1 MAELDLT
8 KYLAKPNET
17 LAQHTHDVEQGAESL
32 FSCGYISEDV
42 YALLRTACHYH
53 DYGKA
58 NPEFQNR
65 LKNGGKFNDSK
76 EIGHNILSLYFLN
89 EKDFLQPEC
98 YYIVA
103 NAILN
108 HHHYVHNYNELED
121 IKQDRHN
128 KAAILETLLSGFDTK
143 DIRRKN
149 IRKIKAIR
157 SNPTAVLVQGL
168 LYKCDYSASAHLPI
182 ELPNDFLCQ
191 GMSQLLVKWQRR
203 NPASSWNPL
212 QEFCRTHTNEN
223 IVVTAQ
229 TGMGKTEA
237 GLWWLGDNKGFYI
250 LPLKTAINAIY
261 SRVCNEILNGD
272 SLDKVTLLHSDNV
285 SYWLMGSNA
294 PGGDQEEWD
303 IEEYKNKSK
312 QLSLPLTVSTPD
324 QIFDFVFKYPG
335 YELKQATLSY
345 SKVII
350 DEIQAYSADLLAYL
364 VRGLEVI
371 SEMQGKF
378 AILTATL
385 PPYIKDKLSANMTF
399 QEGHFVDD
407 SRRHHLK
414 VVQDELKADDIAG
427 FYQDN
432 QEKGVSNKILVICN
446 TVKKAQ
452 AVFDELK
459 TQGIDNV
466 FLLHSK
472 YIKKHRAEK
481 EQMILADGQTYNNQG
496 EFNSKSV
503 IWVATQVVEASLD
516 IDFDYLFT
524 ELSDLNSLFQRLGRC
539 NRKGKKSVEEVNCF
553 VFTEVD
559 PGILTNPKGTK
570 GFIDKG
576 LYQVS
581 KKALDEV
588 KGVLSE
594 EEKIRLID
602 TYLTTENL
610 SEAGSHIIS
619 DFRESY
625 DYIKDLY
632 IGESD
637 VDEVNRKFRNI
648 ISHDIIPKSVYE
660 ENKQEIEAAQR
671 VLEGKP
677 DYRERIIQQ
686 NIIKSFTVSV
696 GYYDIFIGGKR
707 NSAVCWDLGDK
718 GKINL
723 NKYTEI
729 LIVDC
734 HYSPEKGFS
743 RLTKEEYGARNND
756 KSQDNEE
763 VYDSFI

>member
-8 KYLAKPNET
+8 KYLAKPEET
-17 LAQHTHDVEQGAESL
+17 LAQHTQAVENGAEHL
-32 FSCGYISEDV
+32 FNCGYISKDV
-42 YALLRTACHYH
+42 YCLLRTACHYH

-65 LKNGGKFNDSK
+65 IKNGHRFNAAM

-89 EKDFLQPEC
+89 EKEFAQPEH
-98 YYIVA
+98 YQIVA

-108 HHHYVHNYNELED
+108 HHHYVHNYNELDE
-121 IKQDRHN
+121 IKRNIHD
-128 KAAILETLLSGFDTK
+128 KGTILATLLAGFDTK

-149 IRKIKAIR
+149 IKEFKDIR
-157 SNPTAVLVQGL
+157 SNPIAILVQGL

-182 ELPNDFLCQ
+182 EFANNFLCN
-191 GMSQLLVKWQRR
+191 GLSNLLTKWQSH
-203 NPASSWNPL
+203 NPASRWNPL
-212 QEFCRTHTNEN
+212 QEFCQSHTNEN
-223 IVVTAQ
+223 IVVIAQ

-261 SRVCNEILNGD
+261 SRVCREILNDD
-272 SLDKVTLLHSDNV
+272 SKDKVTLLHSDNV
-285 SYWLMGSNA
+285 SYWLLGDNA

-324 QIFDFVFKYPG
+324 QLFDFVFKYPG

-350 DEIQAYSADLLAYL
+350 DEIQAYSAEMLAYL

-371 SEMQGKF
+371 NEMQGQF

-399 QEGHFVDD
+399 REGRFVDN
-407 SRRHHLK
+407 SQRHHVQ
-414 VVQDELKADDIAG
+414 VVQDELRADGIGD
-427 FYQDN
+427 FYRDN
-432 QEKGVSNKILVICN
+432 QQNGVSNKILVICN

-452 AVFDELK
+452 GVFNELK
-459 TQGIDNV
+459 VQGIDNV
-466 FLLHSK
+466 FLLHGK
-472 YIKKHRAEK
+472 FIRKHRAAK
-481 EQMILADGQTYNNQG
+481 DQMILSDGQTYDYQG
-496 EFNSKSV
+496 QFNSKSV

-539 NRKGKKSVEEVNCF
+539 NRKGKKSVHLANCF
-553 VFTEVD
+553 VFTEID
-559 PGILTNPKGTK
+559 QGILTNPQGNR
-570 GFIDKG
+570 GFIDSG
-576 LYQVS
+576 LYYVS

-588 KGVLSE
+588 AGVLRE
-594 EEKIRLID
+594 DEKLRLID

-610 SEAGSHIIS
+610 KNAASHIIT
-619 DFRESY
+619 DFNEHY
-625 DYIKDLY
+625 GYIKGLY
-632 IGESD
+632 IGEAD
-637 VDEVNRKFRNI
+637 RDDVNRRFRNI
-648 ISHDIIPKSVYE
+648 ISYDIIPRSVYE
-660 ENKQEIEAAQR
+660 EYREEIEGAQK
-671 VLEGKP
+671 VLSEKP
-677 DYRERIIQQ
+677 SYRERIVQQ
-686 NIIKSFTVSV
+686 NIIKDFTVSV
-696 GYYDIFIGGKR
+696 GYYDIYIGGKK
-707 NSAVCWDLGDK
+707 NSAVCRDLGDN
-718 GKINL
+718 GKVNL

-734 HYSPEKGFS
+734 HYDEERGFM
-743 RLTKEEYGARNND
+743 RLTREEFTARNQGKVND
-756 KSQDNEE
+756 YED